1 MFYLKKPLRKDAI
14 YRYEIKTLD
23 LEGGTSTDETG
34 IYDPVSGT
42 YKPDSEKLF
51 EQCGTCIFL
60 KAKLDQIGDTYKYGT
75 AILDLEYHRE
85 KFYLKILLQE
95 HRIYKHDLAIL

>member
-1 MFYLKKPLRKDAI
+1 MSEEEKPLKEDAT

-34 IYDPVSGT
+34 IYDPKDGT
-42 YKPDSEKLF
+42 YKSDSEKLF
-51 EQCGTCIFL
+51 EECGTCRFL
-60 KAKLDQIGDTYKYGT
+60 QEKLDRLYYIYKYEIGK
-75 AILDLEYHRE
+75 LDLKYYRE
-85 KFYLKILLQE
+85 KTMFERLWKE